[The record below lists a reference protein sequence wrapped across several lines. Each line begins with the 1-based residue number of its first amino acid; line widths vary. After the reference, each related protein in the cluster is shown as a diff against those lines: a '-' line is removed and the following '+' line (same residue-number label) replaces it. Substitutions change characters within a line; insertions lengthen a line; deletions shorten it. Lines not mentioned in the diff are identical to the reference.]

1 MPCTSQKFKINKM
14 KSIILMTAVAL
25 FSTAIAN
32 AQIKNATTET
42 VKVYGN
48 CSMCETT
55 IEKAAN
61 NKNISKADWNEETKM
76 ATITYDSK
84 KTTVD
89 AVLKNMA
96 LAGYDSPKYLA
107 PDEAYNKLPGC
118 CKYERESKPVTK
130 VDHSKMDHSKTAM
143 KHDEHAGH
151 DMQTQSKDQ
160 QEANQLQPVFD
171 NYFSVKDA
179 LVKTDGATASAKA
192 ATLLLAIKAVKME
205 TLKADEHTAWM
216 EWEKNIKSHAQA
228 ISETKDVATQRE
240 HFSSLSTGIYILT
253 KSAKS
258 NLQVYWQNCPMFN
271 DGKGAN
277 WLSKESAIK
286 NPYYGS
292 MMLTCGKT
300 IEEIK

>member
-1 MPCTSQKFKINKM
+1 
-14 KSIILMTAVAL
+14 
-25 FSTAIAN
+25 
-32 AQIKNATTET
+32 
-42 VKVYGN
+42 
-48 CSMCETT
+48 
-55 IEKAAN
+55 
-61 NKNISKADWNEETKM
+61 
-76 ATITYDSK
+76 
-84 KTTVD
+84 
-89 AVLKNMA
+89 
-96 LAGYDSPKYLA
+96 
-107 PDEAYNKLPGC
+107 
-118 CKYERESKPVTK
+118 
-130 VDHSKMDHSKTAM
+130 MDHSKTAM